1 MHVRGGKSTLL
12 LALKYKSWWR
22 PGENGAGNPMKWWSH
37 QMLAMKRGRWMGTA
51 HILVTLWMPN
61 ILLIIYMTHI
71 HSQNQNKISCAFS
84 AIWHRALRVGAK
96 ARFGTFGVESSSSR
110 FVSSGSIIFCV
121 GPMQQR
127 PLLCQAVPRATR
139 FSIFVYDILDVW
151 CIFFWRFLLHK
162 IFGLVVHF
170 PGFLC
175 WFGKRDGIPR
185 T

>member
-1 MHVRGGKSTLL
+1 
-12 LALKYKSWWR
+12 
-22 PGENGAGNPMKWWSH
+22 
-37 QMLAMKRGRWMGTA
+37 MLAMKRGRWMGTA
-51 HILVTLWMPN
+51 HIVVRMPN
-61 ILLIIYMTHI
+61 ILLIICMTHI
-71 HSQNQNKISCAFS
+71 HSQNQNRISCAFS

-121 GPMQQR
+121 GPMQQK

-151 CIFFWRFLLHK
+151 CVFLSMFLLHK